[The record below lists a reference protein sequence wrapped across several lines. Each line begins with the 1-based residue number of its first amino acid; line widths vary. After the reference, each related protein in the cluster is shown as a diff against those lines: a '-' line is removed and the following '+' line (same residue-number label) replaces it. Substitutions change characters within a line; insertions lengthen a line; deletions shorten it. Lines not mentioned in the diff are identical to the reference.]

1 MAMPQRSISVIQ
13 AQAANWQAFQAVRP
27 SLKAMQHFYQELL
40 EIVGTYQ
47 LSADLTNIAP
57 DQAQQQYQLMG
68 DCRPLKGLQ
77 VSGDF
82 QLFRHQESKPQN
94 SYTVGGNITYL
105 TSALLRYQPD
115 RFPFYYYFSDL
126 LLDAGTVLVSAAPQY
141 AYSGEGII
149 SSSPSSKA
157 WTGPVS
163 VSCGLADNTTILAM
177 GTRTSTSST
186 LTAYADLFNPN
197 IGTVTTKDVVRMDSL
212 TAELSQRLSRHF
224 LLSAGADWVFI
235 RTESHYS
242 ANYLGNPPP
251 TFDTKNDLSYYTL
264 SATLNSLFLQEA
276 VSVTDLRRSYY
287 NGKYL
292 SGREF
297 KNQFQFSYSPRSIPE
312 DKSVSIADDLS
323 YGIIDHLQL
332 DGAGSYTWARHDWPN
347 SIDGWGYSIGLTLHN
362 LNFVG
367 GELSDYDYFWGKIT
381 QPGDYVAGIQWKE
394 QQLVGSLMPKGRV
407 MAVQLQTAVI
417 SHADVRLNLSNTLI
431 NSFGTQETTS
441 ISVLLRADATQ
452 RIRIQ
457 LLASHGTSD
466 IESKYDYLLN
476 LPITTGE
483 IYSKTLAVEF
493 HFSCVL

>member
-1 MAMPQRSISVIQ
+1 M
-13 AQAANWQAFQAVRP
+13 
-27 SLKAMQHFYQELL
+27 
-40 EIVGTYQ
+40 
-47 LSADLTNIAP
+47 
-57 DQAQQQYQLMG
+57 
-68 DCRPLKGLQ
+68 
-77 VSGDF
+77 
-82 QLFRHQESKPQN
+82 
-94 SYTVGGNITYL
+94 
-105 TSALLRYQPD
+105 
-115 RFPFYYYFSDL
+115 
-126 LLDAGTVLVSAAPQY
+126 
-141 AYSGEGII
+141 
-149 SSSPSSKA
+149 
-157 WTGPVS
+157 
-163 VSCGLADNTTILAM
+163 
-177 GTRTSTSST
+177 
-186 LTAYADLFNPN
+186 
-197 IGTVTTKDVVRMDSL
+197 
-212 TAELSQRLSRHF
+212 
-224 LLSAGADWVFI
+224 
-235 RTESHYS
+235 
-242 ANYLGNPPP
+242 
-251 TFDTKNDLSYYTL
+251 
-264 SATLNSLFLQEA
+264 
-276 VSVTDLRRSYY
+276 
-287 NGKYL
+287 
-292 SGREF
+292 
-297 KNQFQFSYSPRSIPE
+297 
-312 DKSVSIADDLS
+312 
-323 YGIIDHLQL
+323 QL